1 MRSEQR
7 YILNFHC
14 NKYIT
19 AAGVTAGAFR
29 GRGAA
34 ATGPMREASL
44 SGLLYSPLIRIDHRL
59 TITASAAYNKSDRDT
74 DIRGLDRAVLKE
86 KEDIKCK
93 IKISYAPTLPLRT
106 VRACSLK
113 RETVSYAADCREKT
127 NAAATGP
134 ACAFTMN
141 LYKITENARSRA
153 QKNASW
159 YQT

>member
-1 MRSEQR
+1 M
-7 YILNFHC
+7 
-14 NKYIT
+14 

-34 ATGPMREASL
+34 ATAPCGSASL
-44 SGLLYSPLIRIDHRL
+44 GGLLCSPLIRIDQRL
-59 TITASAAYNKSDRDT
+59 TLTASAAYNKSDRDT

-93 IKISYAPTLPLRT
+93 TKISYAPTLPLRT
-106 VRACSLK
+106 VRACLLK
-113 RETVSYAADCREKT
+113 RETVLYAADCREKT

-134 ACAFTMN
+134 ACVFTMN
-141 LYKITENARSRA
+141 LYRITENARSGA